1 MHATRH
7 ALVQRELAAAEEEPV
22 HERHE
27 ITVKEKTKRNPRR
40 DDFNQIGKRIGPAQ
54 GSQARYQL
62 TIAECAMTLHYDP
75 KGHIRLV
82 AWGNAN
88 IHLWVC
94 AGCGD
99 RWLRATVAAPDT
111 PPVPP
116 EEHLRSSQR
125 LLPGMVAGVHTGWKR
140 KDKRGSASSR
150 GHPPREMAPMTP
162 ANPVP
167 IRMDT
172 DSEKDL

>member
-1 MHATRH
+1 MHSTHH
-7 ALVQRELAAAEEEPV
+7 ALVQRELVAAEEEPV

-27 ITVKEKTKRNPRR
+27 ITVKEKTRNPRR
-40 DDFNQIGKRIGPAQ
+40 DDLNQIGKRIGPAQ

-116 EEHLRSSQR
+116 EEHLRSSKR

-140 KDKRGSASSR
+140 KDKRGSR
-150 GHPPREMAPMTP
+150 DHPPREMAPMTP

-172 DSEKDL
+172 DNEEEEL